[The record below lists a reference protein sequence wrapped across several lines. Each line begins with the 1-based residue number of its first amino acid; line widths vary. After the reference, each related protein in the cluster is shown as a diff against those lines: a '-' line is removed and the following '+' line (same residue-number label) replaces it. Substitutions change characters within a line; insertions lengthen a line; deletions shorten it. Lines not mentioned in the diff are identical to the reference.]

1 MNDIIEKKMEIKV
14 KRRFKGTDYTIGS
27 LYINS
32 IYECDTLE
40 DTDRG
45 LTNDM
50 PLSVIQTKKVYGKT
64 AIPTGRYGIDM
75 NIVSPKF
82 KDRSWAKFCNGKLPR
97 LRDVRGFEG
106 VLIHVGN
113 TADNSSGCVL
123 VGQNKLKGQVINST
137 ETFVKLYN
145 KMDAAHKRGEQIN
158 ITIE

>member
-1 MNDIIEKKMEIKV
+1 MEIKV
-14 KRRFKGTDYTIGS
+14 KRRFKGADYTIGS
-27 LYINS
+27 LYINGV
-32 IYECDTLE
+32 YECDTLE

-45 LTNDM
+45 LNNDM

-64 AIPTGRYGIDM
+64 AIPTGTYGIDM

-97 LRDVRGFEG
+97 LRDVRGYEG

-113 TADNSSGCVL
+113 KPSDTLGCLL

-137 ETFVKLYN
+137 ETFTKLYN
-145 KMDAAHKRGEQIN
+145 KMDAAHKRGEPIN

>member
-1 MNDIIEKKMEIKV
+1 MEIKV
-14 KRRFKGTDYTIGS
+14 KRRFKGANYTIGS
-27 LYINS
+27 LYVNGV
-32 IYECDTLE
+32 YECDTLE
-40 DTDRG
+40 DPDRG

-50 PLSVIQTKKVYGKT
+50 PLSVIQTKKVYGNT
-64 AIPTGRYGIDM
+64 AIPTGTYGIDM

-82 KDRSWAKFCNGKLPR
+82 KDRSWAIFCSGKLPR
-97 LRDVRGFEG
+97 LRDVRGYEG

-113 TADNSSGCVL
+113 KPSDTLGCLL

-145 KMDAAHKRGEQIN
+145 KMDAAHKRGEPIN

>member
-1 MNDIIEKKMEIKV
+1 MELKV
-14 KRRFKGTDYTIGS
+14 KRRFKGADYTIGS
-27 LYINS
+27 LYINGV
-32 IYECDTLE
+32 YECDTLE
-40 DTDRG
+40 DADRG

-64 AIPTGRYGIDM
+64 AIPTGTYGIDM

-82 KDRSWAKFCNGKLPR
+82 KDRSWAWFCNGKLPR
-97 LRDVRGFEG
+97 LRDVRGYEG

-113 TADNSSGCVL
+113 KADDTLGCVL

-137 ETFVKLYN
+137 ETFTKLYN
-145 KMDAAHKRGEQIN
+145 KMDAAHKRGEPIN

>member
-1 MNDIIEKKMEIKV
+1 MEIKV

-27 LYINS
+27 LYVNGT
-32 IYECDTLE
+32 YECDTIE

-45 LTNDM
+45 LDNNM

-64 AIPTGRYGIDM
+64 AIPTGTYAVDL
-75 NIVSPKF
+75 NIVSSKF
-82 KDRSWAKFCNGKLPR
+82 KDRVWAKFCDGKLPR

-113 TADNSSGCVL
+113 KPEDTLGCLL
-123 VGQNKLKGQVINST
+123 VGYNKIKGQVINST
-137 ETFVKLYN
+137 EAFTKLYG
-145 KMDAAHKRGEQIN
+145 KMDAAHKRGEKIV